1 MAGALATRV
10 RLLVWAARLNW
21 LGLAFTVAEIGYLY
35 LKDDE
40 LQDWCEKSAFR
51 KVNVKERYDAAND
64 WLGVGVAG
72 GTAPTDHFTDP
83 AQELKALDRAA
94 EAVGL

>member
-1 MAGALATRV
+1 M
-10 RLLVWAARLNW
+10 NW
-21 LGLAFTVAEIGYLY
+21 IGLAFTVAEIGYLL

-40 LQDWCEKSAFR
+40 LQNWCEKSAFR
-51 KVNVKERYDAAND
+51 RVKVKDVYDAGND

-72 GTAPTDHFTDP
+72 GTIATDHFTDP
-83 AQELKALDRAA
+83 AQELEALDRAA